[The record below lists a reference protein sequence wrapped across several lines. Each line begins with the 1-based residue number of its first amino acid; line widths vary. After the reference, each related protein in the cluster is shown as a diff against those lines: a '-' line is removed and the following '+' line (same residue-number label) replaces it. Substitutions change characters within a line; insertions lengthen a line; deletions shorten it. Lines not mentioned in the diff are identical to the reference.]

1 MNIFEKVALNKLNSI
16 VYNNVVEN
24 ETVLNISVITFAHEM
39 LNLGFSITEEVYN
52 YLCNLKHSEKK
63 CTEILETAKE
73 SVGAHVKM
81 KAFYPD
87 YPLQVMNMPEAE
99 LYFLAA
105 IHYWSHGHWKPF
117 YIESSRLELN
127 EMTHKITISLISIN
141 HVKAYFYKI
150 LSSKQGVPEGL
161 ITFVE
166 KAIDE
171 GWATGFTGEIPFKE
185 NLCRVAAF
193 LVKNGES
200 IDNIISTSTDI
211 LRVMASLSE
220 SDIELKNKIRFKSLS
235 RRYRRVIISALEK
248 VINISD
254 IKAYESLWKIAFH
267 SLHVGEYGGKTAEI
281 ASRFR
286 NERNVKTSETI
297 IAEAIKKGNTEL
309 AVKKLIHKPSVFA
322 RSLDKLLRDSNKETA
337 ELILEQ
343 FDSIINKIDSK
354 ILLQLLGHFKGRKV
368 NESTTRVVFTAGTQ
382 GKAILAPKLAELDK
396 DILTTITRS
405 VTIELEKQFYKRG
418 ILKDKAVFIAP
429 EAKSVLLP
437 SQLSSIS
444 DNKRTI
450 SRGSRIPIDIISQ
463 DIEKNTLRMFIH
475 WIGEDQ
481 DLSALFLSED
491 LNSLSHIAFTNL
503 KEGFAWHSG
512 DIISAPAPDGASEFI
527 DIDLIKAQESGKRY
541 VCMDV
546 RVYRGSSFLEHEQS
560 FAGFMIRKE
569 PQSGEIFEPSTVRC
583 KFDITNN
590 GKSAS
595 ICLFDMKTREMIWI
609 DTKMLTRRHV
619 SNSLVNNIASSV
631 DVIRA
636 FLKMEQS
643 KVNINELIS
652 MHARAVG
659 AKIVSQRDEADFV
672 VGLGEGNLD
681 VYDFTTINAT
691 WI

>member
-1 MNIFEKVALNKLNSI
+1 MNIFDKIAFNKLNSI
-16 VYNNVVEN
+16 VSNNVVEK
-24 ETVLNISVITFAHEM
+24 ETVLNISVITFTHEM
-39 LNLGFSITEEVYN
+39 LNLGFSITEQVYN
-52 YLCNLKHSEKK
+52 YLCHLKDSKQK
-63 CTEILETAKE
+63 CTEILEIAKE

-87 YPLQVMNMPEAE
+87 YPLQVMNTPEAE
-99 LYFLAA
+99 MYFLAA
-105 IHYWSHGHWKPF
+105 IHYWSRGHWKPL
-117 YIESSRLELN
+117 YMESSRLELK
-127 EMTHKITISLISIN
+127 EMTNKITISLISLN

-150 LSSKQGVPEGL
+150 LSSKQSIPDGL

-166 KAIDE
+166 MAIDE
-171 GWATGFTGEIPFKE
+171 GWASGFTGEIPFKE
-185 NLCRVAAF
+185 NICRVATF

-200 IDNIISTSTDI
+200 IDNIVSTSTDI
-211 LRVMASLSE
+211 LRVMASLSQ

-267 SLHVGEYGGKTAEI
+267 SLHVGEFGGKTAEI
-281 ASRFR
+281 AARFR

-297 IAEAIKKGNTEL
+297 IAEAIKEGNAEL
-309 AVKKLIHKPSVFA
+309 AVKNLKHKPSVFA
-322 RSLDKLLRDSNKETA
+322 RSLDKLLRDSNNETG
-337 ELILEQ
+337 EFILKQ

-354 ILLQLLGHFKGRKV
+354 ILLQLLGHFKGRRV
-368 NESTTRVVFTAGTQ
+368 NTSTTRVIFTAGSQ
-382 GKAILAPKLAELDK
+382 GKAILAPKLAGLDS
-396 DILTTITRS
+396 DILAKVTKSITM
-405 VTIELEKQFYKRG
+405 ELEKQFYEKG
-418 ILKDKAVFIAP
+418 LLKDKSVFIAT
-429 EAKSVLLP
+429 EAKHVLLP
-437 SQLSSIS
+437 SQLASIS
-444 DNKRTI
+444 DNRRTI

-463 DIEKNTLRMFIH
+463 DSKKNTLRMFIH
-475 WIGEDQ
+475 WIGNDQ

-491 LNSLSHIAFTNL
+491 LNTLSHIAFTNL
-503 KEGFAWHSG
+503 KEAYAWHSG
-512 DIISAPAPDGASEFI
+512 DITSAPAPNGASEFI
-527 DIDLIKAQESGKRY
+527 DIDLIKAQKSGKRY

-546 RVYRGSSFLEHEQS
+546 RVYSGPSFLEHEES
-560 FAGFMIRKE
+560 FAGFMIREE

-583 KFDITNN
+583 KFDITNK

-609 DTKMLTRRHV
+609 DTKMLIHGHC
-619 SNSLVNNIASSV
+619 SNSLVNNTARSV

-636 FLKMEQS
+636 FLKMEQG

-652 MHARAVG
+652 MHAKAVG

-672 VGLGEGNLD
+672 VGLGEGDLD